1 MQETYQDYTT
11 EQKNGVP
18 MELNPS
24 NASIEESSDILLPNQ
39 KDHLNHIAVDIGG
52 SLAKIVYY
60 TNQPSKRLN
69 FTKFETHQ
77 IDECLEFLVNL
88 TKENNTST
96 ISATGGG
103 AHKFYE
109 KFKTILNLKI
119 FKMDEMECLIT
130 GLNFLV
136 RQIPYEVFTFEEKKA
151 KFNVEGLNEKK
162 SIFPYMLVNIGSGV
176 SIIKVTGEN
185 CFERVSGTS
194 LGGGTLWGLLSLL
207 TDNDSYDEMLKDSE
221 EGDNKTVDMLVGD
234 IYGGDYEKIG
244 LKSTT
249 IASSFGNVLKIPKG
263 DRKNIPK
270 EDISRSLLYLV
281 SNNIAKL
288 NNIERI
294 YFSGFFIRGHPQTMH
309 TLTFAINFWSKGKIQ
324 ALFLRHEG
332 YLGAMG
338 AFLRH
343 DSIMNKRL
351 SLKPFIVENFSLAE
365 KINDY
370 SLTKI
375 GALQTFTIDF
385 SSFPKLLPGYLPDT
399 TDLSDINKFNYWVD
413 LLDKNLGGLVDL
425 ATKKGKEEAN
435 GHKFSK
441 LYRNHLANL
450 RENPYQ
456 YGVISVRRL
465 LDLREQCL
473 REMGFVDI
481 FDQIKKDEN
490 ENSLKVLP
498 KFLKSLEEIKDEDTL
513 ITTLIENILGGNMYD
528 WGSTSVLEMLKTG
541 NFTFEK
547 AKSKVNFP
555 KKFNNRQ
562 ELISNL
568 KVKNRYKKCVIFCDN
583 SGADILL
590 GILPFTK
597 FLLNKGTKVVLYL
610 LNS

>member
-39 KDHLNHIAVDIGG
+39 KDHLNHIA
-52 SLAKIVYY
+52 VYY

-162 SIFPYMLVNIGSGV
+162 RV

-281 SNNIAKL
+281 SNNIGQIAFL
-288 NNIERI
+288 N
-294 YFSGFFIRGHPQTMH
+294 
-309 TLTFAINFWSKGKIQ
+309 

-399 TDLSDINKFNYWVD
+399 T
-413 LLDKNLGGLVDL
+413 GLVDL